1 MDGVAIGF
9 ACAGVVG
16 GVVAIAAKDAVRRPN
31 KSRIENL
38 NADIDGRKKGER
50 TIGTGKSAGG
60 WG

>member
-1 MDGVAIGF
+1 MVVSSVF
-9 ACAGVVG
+9 AGAVG
-16 GVVAIAAKDAVRRPN
+16 GVTAIAAKDAVKRPN

-38 NADIDGRKKGER
+38 NADIDGQKEGER